1 MFRPPLTH
9 LKSISYN
16 EKRDIFTEKR
26 DIFTGE
32 KGHFY
37 GEKGHF
43 YGRKGTFLRSFPVK
57 GHFYGRVLFKRTNT
71 RKTIENIR
79 FCSKKC

>member
-1 MFRPPLTH
+1 MFRPLLTH

-43 YGRKGTFLRSFPVK
+43 YGRKGTFLRTFSVK
-57 GHFYGRVLFKRTNT
+57 GHFYGRVLFKRMNA
-71 RKTIENIR
+71 RKIIGNIH
-79 FCSKKC
+79 FSPKKR

>member
-26 DIFTGE
+26 DIFTEE

-43 YGRKGTFLRSFPVK
+43 YGRKGTFLRSFSVK
-57 GHFYGRVLFKRTNT
+57 GQFYGRVLFERTNP
-71 RKTIENIR
+71 RKIIENIR
-79 FCSKKC
+79 FCAKKR